1 MRLIRNYEIKIIT
14 TSLIIAFVIFSSLFL
29 FIIDRWFQESSVKY
43 ARQNIALAGAILK
56 SNPELEEKII
66 PIVTK
71 GNVEQFYE
79 EGSEI
84 LAKYYYTDTISAIKN
99 PLLEIRYREF
109 KIVCIGVFMF
119 FLFIILFIV
128 LKGISPLYK
137 NLRYLSNIADNMV
150 EGNFK
155 NKMIYLNEGDLSIF
169 YNKFTDMGERLES
182 ALEQLKEE
190 RINLKNIISD
200 ISHQLKTPLAALIT
214 YNDII
219 KNQNIE
225 VNDERNR
232 FIDLSSEQL
241 DRMEWLITIL
251 LKYARLEGNVV
262 QYNKSISSL
271 KNTIYIAIEPLK
283 VKALEKHQNII
294 VESFGEGIYW
304 HDEKWIAEALSNI
317 IKNAIE
323 HTGAYGEINIKL
335 EETPV
340 SISISIKDNGEG
352 IEKNELKKIFRR
364 FYKGQNSINPT
375 SIGIGLSLSK
385 KIVEAHDG
393 SIVADSKIGKG
404 STFLIT
410 FLKGVV

>member
-1 MRLIRNYEIKIIT
+1 MRLIRNHEIKIIA
-14 TSLIIAFVIFSSLFL
+14 TSVIIAFVIFSLLFL

-43 ARQNIALAGAILK
+43 ARQNIALVGAILK
-56 SNPELEEKII
+56 SNPELEEKVI

-79 EGSEI
+79 EGNEI

-109 KIVCIGVFMF
+109 KVVCTGFFMF
-119 FLFIILFIV
+119 FLLIILFIV

-137 NLRYLSNIADNMV
+137 NLRYFSDIADNMV

-155 NKMIYLNEGDLSIF
+155 NKMVYLNEGDLSIF

-219 KNQNIE
+219 KNQSIE
-225 VNDERNR
+225 VNDERSR

-241 DRMEWLITIL
+241 DRMEWLITTL

-271 KNTIYIAIEPLK
+271 ENTIYIAIEPLK

-294 VESFGEGIYW
+294 VESLGEGIYF

-352 IEKNELKKIFRR
+352 MEKNELKKIFRR

-385 KIVEAHDG
+385 KIFEAHDG
-393 SIVADSKIGKG
+393 SIIADSKIGKG